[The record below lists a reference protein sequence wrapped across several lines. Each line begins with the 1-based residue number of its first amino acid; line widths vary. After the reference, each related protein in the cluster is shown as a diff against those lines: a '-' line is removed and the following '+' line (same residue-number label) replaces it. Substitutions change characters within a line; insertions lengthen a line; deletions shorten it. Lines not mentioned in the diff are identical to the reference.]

1 MLKQRIVTAIILFGI
16 LVGSFLYLPTTALG
30 GVLGIFA
37 LIGIWEWAGLSGIP
51 KVIPR
56 LLYVLGAA
64 VLGAFLFVAVREQYL
79 SITHILGLAIGWW
92 IIALISLI
100 TGNALFA
107 SVTTRIL
114 SGYIV
119 LIPAWIGPVYLHSL
133 GEDYF
138 WVLLYL
144 VVLVGTADTF
154 AYFSGRKWGRTK
166 LAPDVSPGKSI
177 EGMVGGL
184 IAVLVLAVITGPT
197 ILGFRQGVL
206 LVFVAISFVTALASV
221 LGDLV
226 ESKVKRIAGVKD
238 SGNLLPGHGGVLD
251 RIDAFTAAA
260 PVYSLAW
267 IYGLSG
273 ST

>member
-16 LVGSFLYLPTTALG
+16 LVGSFLYLPTTVLG

-37 LIGIWEWAGLSGIP
+37 LIGVWEWAGLSGIH
-51 KVIPR
+51 KGIAK

-64 VLGAFLFVAVREQYL
+64 ALGAFLFIAVMEQYL
-79 SITHILGLAIGWW
+79 LITYILGLAVGWW

-107 SVTTRIL
+107 SVTARVL

-133 GEDYF
+133 GEGYF

-144 VVLVGTADTF
+144 VLLVGAADTS
-154 AYFSGRKWGRTK
+154 AYFTGRKWGRTK
-166 LAPDVSPGKSI
+166 LAPNVSPGKSI

-184 IAVLVLAVITGPT
+184 IAVLVLAIVTGPT

-206 LVFVAISFVTALASV
+206 LVFVALSFVTALASV